1 VVLLEPKKGVLDKE
15 AANGAA
21 FRPIEINGSP
31 PRRPISVAK
40 IRAELAEVVS
50 FRSKMVVY
58 NIESHSELM
67 GVCGVNESLKREWTS
82 VTILDSK
89 RVDAVVAPIARSGK
103 LRYGHQFDRGYSKI
117 SQIR

>member
-1 VVLLEPKKGVLDKE
+1 MILLEPEKGVVDKE
-15 AANGAA
+15 AANGGA
-21 FRPIEINGSP
+21 FRRMEINGFP

-40 IRAELAEVVS
+40 IRAKLAEVVS
-50 FRSKMVVY
+50 FRSKMVV
-58 NIESHSELM
+58 NDIESHSELM

-103 LRYGHQFDRGYSKI
+103 LRYGHQFDRSYSEI
-117 SQIR
+117 GQLR